1 MARERQDLARRIAQD
16 IERGWSVNL
25 GIGIPT
31 LVAQFIQHPETLVQS
46 ENGILGMGG
55 PPPPGQE
62 DPDLVD
68 AGKRPASI
76 VPGGCFFDSLM
87 SFGLIRGGHLDLAVL
102 GAFQVGANGDIA
114 NWRLP
119 HKTTGAL
126 GGAAD
131 LAAGAR
137 QVWVAMEHVG
147 KNGERRLLAD
157 CSYPLTARGVV
168 RRIYTDLA
176 VLTPLGQGRFGLVEL
191 ADGVGFA
198 DVQDLTDAE
207 LVPAGD
213 AATTWT
219 GEHAHA

>member
-1 MARERQDLARRIAQD
+1 MPRERIDISRRVAAD
-16 IERGWSVNL
+16 IGRGWSVNL

-31 LVAQFIQHPETLVQS
+31 LCAQFIAHPETLVQS

-68 AGKRPASI
+68 AGKRPATI

-102 GAFQVGANGDIA
+102 GAFQVGANGDVA

-119 HKTTGAL
+119 HKSTGAL

-137 QVWVAMEHVG
+137 RVWVAMEHVG
-147 KNGERRLLAD
+147 KGGEPRLLRT

-168 RRIYTDLA
+168 GRVYTDLA
-176 VLTPLGQGRFGLVEL
+176 VLEPRGDGRFEVIEL
-191 ADGVGFA
+191 AEGVSFNE
-198 DVQDLTDAE
+198 VQERTDAE
-207 LVPAGD
+207 LV
-213 AATTWT
+213 AATAAETPR
-219 GEHAHA
+219 GEHARA

>member
-1 MARERQDLARRIAQD
+1 MPLERQQLARRIAQD
-16 IERGWSVNL
+16 IGRGWSVNL

-102 GAFQVGANGDIA
+102 GAFQVDANGDIA

-147 KNGERRLLAD
+147 KSGERRLLAD

-191 ADGVGFA
+191 ADGAGF
-198 DVQDLTDAE
+198 DEVQDLTDAE

-213 AATTWT
+213 AAATWT